1 MVKIVACLYNKDEK
15 YVSEEYEP
23 SLGFCK
29 ATLFASPKAD
39 SKKNKNKT
47 KNFSGMNFS
56 WSFLELFHKSLR
68 T

>member
-39 SKKNKNKT
+39 SKKKQKQNKK
-47 KNFSGMNFS
+47 
-56 WSFLELFHKSLR
+56 L
-68 T
+68 